1 MHISRKS
8 CIFAPENYEIM
19 KKLFFI
25 VSILAFGMALNAQS
39 LSTGV
44 QYVGAAAEAN
54 AAQKQ
59 QAAAQGLKAP
69 VKVAF
74 QMDIEIGGRA
84 RWGYIPTS
92 STGIA
97 YEHEGGV
104 SFLNIGGNNTVT
116 GGPSAN
122 VNLGVRINNS
132 YFIGVGAQFNANFG
146 KTKATLG
153 TTSDLTVHVM
163 NLCLPIYG
171 AFKVYIPRT
180 SGVCP
185 YFDLGIGGYL
195 PDWYQLTSKNL
206 ADYNLT
212 LPEGFK
218 ATIEGEKIKFQAD
231 KGGFYLHAAVGIDN
245 DHLQVSAGYELTT
258 STEDVNT
265 RLYHNI
271 FAKIGFRIGG

>member
-1 MHISRKS
+1 
-8 CIFAPENYEIM
+8 M

-25 VSILAFGMALNAQS
+25 ASILAFGVVLNAQS
-39 LSTGV
+39 LSTGI
-44 QYVGAAAEAN
+44 QYVGAAAEVN

-59 QAAAQGLKAP
+59 QAAAQGQKAP
-69 VKVAF
+69 VKIAF
-74 QMDIEIGGRA
+74 QMDVEVSGRV
-84 RWGYIPTS
+84 RWGLIPTS
-92 STGIA
+92 STGIT
-97 YEHEGGV
+97 YDHEGGT
-104 SFLNIGGNNTVT
+104 SFLKVGGNNTIT
-116 GGPSAN
+116 GGPAAN
-122 VNLGVRINNS
+122 VDLGVRINNS

-146 KTKATLG
+146 NTKATLG
-153 TTSDLTVHVM
+153 TTNNDIKVNIM

-171 AFKVYIPRT
+171 VFKVYIPRT

-195 PDWYQLTSKNL
+195 PDWYELKSKDFAN
-206 ADYNLT
+206 YNLT

>member
-1 MHISRKS
+1 
-8 CIFAPENYEIM
+8 M

-44 QYVGAAAEAN
+44 QYVGAAAQAN
-54 AAQKQ
+54 AVQRQ
-59 QAAAQGLKAP
+59 QAEALGQKAP

-74 QMDIEIGGRA
+74 QMDIEISGRA
-84 RWGYIPTS
+84 RWGLIPTS
-92 STGIA
+92 ATGIT
-97 YEHEGGV
+97 YEHEGGT
-104 SFLNIGGNNTVT
+104 SFLNVGGNNTVV
-116 GGPSAN
+116 GGPAAN
-122 VNLGVRINNS
+122 VDLGVRINNS
-132 YFIGVGAQFNANFG
+132 YFIGAGAQFNANFG

-153 TTSDLTVHVM
+153 TTNDLTVRVM

-171 AFKVYIPRT
+171 VFKVYVPRT

-195 PDWYQLTSKNL
+195 PDWYQIKSKDL
-206 ADYNLT
+206 ANYKLI
-212 LPEGFK
+212 LPEGSK
-218 ATIEGEKIKFQAD
+218 ATIEGEKIKFQSD

-245 DHLQVSAGYELTT
+245 DHFQVSAGYELTT

-271 FAKIGFRIGG
+271 FLKLGLRIGG